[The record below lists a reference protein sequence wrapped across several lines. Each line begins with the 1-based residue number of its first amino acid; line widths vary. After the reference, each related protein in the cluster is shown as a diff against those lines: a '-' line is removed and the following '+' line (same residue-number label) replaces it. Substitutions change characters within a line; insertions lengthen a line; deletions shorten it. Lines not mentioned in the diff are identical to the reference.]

1 MSGNRYTPSELMV
14 VAGAREIRDG
24 EVIFVGMRLP
34 LLAFALAKR
43 THAPNAV
50 GFFENGIVRD
60 DPARELLYTMG
71 DPANVEGASMCC
83 RMTTVMGLMQK
94 GEVGLGFIGG
104 AEVDKFGNV
113 NTSYIGDPAK
123 PSVKLPGSGGAGDIA
138 SLAQRFVVI
147 IEHDKRRLVERV
159 SYLTSPGNGSGGDW
173 RKRVGLPG
181 GGPSAI
187 ITTMAVLR
195 FDSEGEAHVAS
206 VHPGVELDDVR
217 ANTAWAIAALPD
229 WSRTP
234 EPSGD
239 ELRIIRECDPDG
251 FWTS

>member
-1 MSGNRYTPSELMV
+1 MSGKGYTPSELMV
-14 VAGAREIRDG
+14 VAGAREVREG

-60 DPARELLYTMG
+60 DPAHELLYTMG
-71 DPANVEGASMCC
+71 DPANIEGASMCC

-104 AEVDKFGNV
+104 AEVDKFGNI

-123 PSVKLPGSGGAGDIA
+123 PAVKLPGSGGAGDIA

-147 IEHDKRRLVERV
+147 IEHDRRRLVERV
-159 SYLTSPGNGSGGDW
+159 SYVTSPGNGSGGDW

-187 ITTMAVLR
+187 ITTKAVLR
-195 FDSEGEAHVAS
+195 FDSQGEAYIAS
-206 VHPGVELDDVR
+206 VHPGVELDEVR
-217 ANTAWAIAALPD
+217 ANTGWAIGALPD
-229 WSRTP
+229 WSHTP
-234 EPSGD
+234 EPTRE

>member
-60 DPARELLYTMG
+60 EPARELLYTMG
-71 DPANVEGASMCC
+71 DPANIEGASMCC

-123 PSVKLPGSGGAGDIA
+123 PAVKLPGSGGAGDIA

-147 IEHDKRRLVERV
+147 IEHDTRRLVERV
-159 SYLTSPGNGSGGDW
+159 SYVTSPGNGSGGNW
-173 RKRVGLPG
+173 RRRAGLPG

-187 ITTMAVLR
+187 ITTKAVLR
-195 FDSEGEAHVAS
+195 FNSQGEAYIAS
-206 VHPGVELDDVR
+206 VHPGVEVDEVR
-217 ANTAWAIAALPD
+217 ANTGWAIGAPPG

-234 EPSGD
+234 EPTDD